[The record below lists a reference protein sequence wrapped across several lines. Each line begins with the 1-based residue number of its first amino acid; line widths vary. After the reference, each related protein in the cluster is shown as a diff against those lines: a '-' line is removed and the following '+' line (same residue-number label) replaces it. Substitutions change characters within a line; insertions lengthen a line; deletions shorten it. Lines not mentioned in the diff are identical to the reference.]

1 MIEAVTTSPLFGIV
15 LCIGTFQIGR
25 WVQKKTGHVGDEK
38 IGFFFDVVGAKQLC
52 GKQEE
57 QQHHTDDAGGE
68 GDGKQRRDALAYQ
81 AYRKYDADLC
91 HDTHCKNSFGIFTKR
106 TVIIIAQY

>member
-1 MIEAVTTSPLFGIV
+1 MWWGP
-15 LCIGTFQIGR
+15 
-25 WVQKKTGHVGDEK
+25 
-38 IGFFFDVVGAKQLC
+38 KQLC

-68 GDGKQRRDALAYQ
+68 GDGKQRSDALAYQ
-81 AYRKYDADLC
+81 ADRKHDADLC